1 MASCEEGEI
10 APGDLV
16 HIDIQVLDEN
26 GVKVLLSDNMISCTV
41 GSGATLVGLES
52 GSNTD
57 TSDHRDAS
65 HRAHRG
71 SLLAYVRVN
80 SDATVRFASPLLEGC
95 SIELKITR

>member
-80 SDATVRFASPLLEGC
+80 SDATVSFSSPLLEGC